1 MIYADNQDNLTE
13 DLEKAK
19 KFKEKVGDLLRKDNP
34 MVNDDETEDTIFER
48 FNHTKDSKNEP
59 QKRTIKLGFKLG
71 DKEDIAYKKRLSTGS
86 LKNWKV
92 LSKGK
97 EKYQQKGESSYISS
111 LQCVTLQ
118 LDYLRTINK

>member
-19 KFKEKVGDLLRKDNP
+19 KFKEKVGDLLRKDNL
-34 MVNDDETEDTIFER
+34 MVNDDETEDTILKK

-59 QKRTIKLGFKLG
+59 QKCTIKLGFKLG

-92 LSKGK
+92 LSKDK
-97 EKYQQKGESSYISS
+97 EKYQQKGQSNYISP
-111 LQCVTLQ
+111 LYEVCYCTTRL
-118 LDYLRTINK
+118 LEDY

>member
-13 DLEKAK
+13 DLEKER

-97 EKYQQKGESSYISS
+97 EKYQQKGESNYISP
-111 LQCVTLQ
+111 LYEVCYFTTRL
-118 LDYLRTINK
+118 LEDH